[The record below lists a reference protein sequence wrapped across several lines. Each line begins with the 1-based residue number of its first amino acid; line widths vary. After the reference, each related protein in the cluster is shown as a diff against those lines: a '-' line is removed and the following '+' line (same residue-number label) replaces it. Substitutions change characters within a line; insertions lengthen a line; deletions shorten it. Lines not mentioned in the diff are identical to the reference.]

1 MRRDR
6 PAKATPQ
13 SIAEAAYRQF
23 LEHQKEG
30 LQKWAKKRAAQLDA
44 VGMSAEMEVLV
55 IDLLEELREEPAALA
70 STTSVHAG
78 TEALLLRALGELK
91 FVERFARQAV
101 AIVLAR
107 EGEGVEGGTSL
118 LARPGLL
125 SECLDWL
132 CVHVPIG
139 ELPLQFR
146 PKLRLARTSA
156 PKLATSSSVNS
167 GVNNG
172 VSADRGGD
180 GISLVA
186 GARGAL
192 TQTPFPAPRPWA
204 CPACT
209 FENGAEASSC
219 EMCTSPKPP
228 SLTKPELTSEE
239 RDAISRAALTKPEL
253 TSEERDAI
261 LRAAMRAEESEAAE
275 AVARAQLQ
283 RLCAFGFARS
293 RCIARLAEATEGGGG
308 GGGGG
313 GADCEEV
320 ALAALLR
327 ETLEK
332 LATTLPSAMPSAAN
346 GPGQVAPTVAQDGAS
361 ASAMPSVM
369 PSAMT
374 SATAAGRM
382 AAARAASAR
391 LAGLERLRRLVL
403 APEMQSVPHEMQSEL
418 LEIQAEEESA
428 LGAILGPEFRQTAGG
443 SVLTLL
449 WDASTGEARALW
461 LRLMASDCVCV

>member
-6 PAKATPQ
+6 GPAKATPQ
-13 SIAEAAYRQF
+13 SNAEAAYRRF

-30 LQKWAKKRAAQLDA
+30 LQKWAKKRAAQLDS

-70 STTSVHAG
+70 STTNVHAG
-78 TEALLLRALGELK
+78 TETLLLRALAELK

-107 EGEGVEGGTSL
+107 EGEGIEGGTSL

-167 GVNNG
+167 GGVNNG
-172 VSADRGGD
+172 VSADGSGGGNSGG

-192 TQTPFPAPRPWA
+192 TQAPTPPPRPWA
-204 CPACT
+204 CSACT
-209 FENGAEASSC
+209 FENGAQASSC
-219 EMCTSPKPP
+219 EICTSPKPP
-228 SLTKPELTSEE
+228 PLTKPELTSEE
-239 RDAISRAALTKPEL
+239 RDAIS
-253 TSEERDAI
+253 SAI
-261 LRAAMRAEESEAAE
+261 SGAAMRAEEAEAAE

-293 RCIARLAEATEGGGG
+293 RCIVRLAEATEGVAEATEGGGG

-313 GADCEEV
+313 GDCEEV

-332 LATTLPSAMPSAAN
+332 LATTLPSAMTSAAN

-361 ASAMPSVM
+361 S
-369 PSAMT
+369 SAMT

-391 LAGLERLRRLVL
+391 MAGLERLRRLVL
-403 APEMQSVPHEMQSEL
+403 SPEMQSEAHEMKSEL
-418 LEIQAEEESA
+418 LAMQAEEEAA
-428 LGAILGPEFRQTAGG
+428 LGAILGPESRQTAGG

-449 WDASTGEARALW
+449 WDASTGEPLI
-461 LRLMASDCVCV
+461 ASDCV

>member
-13 SIAEAAYRQF
+13 SNAEAAYRRF

-30 LQKWAKKRAAQLDA
+30 LQKWAKKRAAQLDS

-78 TEALLLRALGELK
+78 TETLLLRALAELK

-167 GVNNG
+167 GGVNNG
-172 VSADRGGD
+172 VSADGSGGGNSGG

-192 TQTPFPAPRPWA
+192 TQAPAPPPRPWA
-204 CPACT
+204 CSACT

-219 EMCTSPKPP
+219 EICTSPKPP
-228 SLTKPELTSEE
+228 PLTKPERASEE
-239 RDAISRAALTKPEL
+239 GDAISGSISGAEM
-253 TSEERDAI
+253 E
-261 LRAAMRAEESEAAE
+261 MRAEEAEAAE

-293 RCIARLAEATEGGGG
+293 RCIVRLAEATEGGGG

-313 GADCEEV
+313 GDCEEV

-361 ASAMPSVM
+361 T
-369 PSAMT
+369 SAMT

-403 APEMQSVPHEMQSEL
+403 APEMQSEAHEMQSEAHEMQSEL
-418 LEIQAEEESA
+418 REMQAEEEAA

-449 WDASTGEARALW
+449 WDASTGEPLIAP
-461 LRLMASDCVCV
+461 DCA

>member
-1 MRRDR
+1 MRLQKETGMRRDR
-6 PAKATPQ
+6 GPAKATPQ
-13 SIAEAAYRQF
+13 SNAEAAYRQF

-30 LQKWAKKRAAQLDA
+30 LQKWAKKRAAQLDS
-44 VGMSAEMEVLV
+44 VGMSAEVEVRV

-70 STTSVHAG
+70 STTNVHAG
-78 TEALLLRALGELK
+78 TETLLLRALAELK

-107 EGEGVEGGTSL
+107 EGEGIEGGTSL

-167 GVNNG
+167 GGVNNG
-172 VSADRGGD
+172 VSADGSGGGNSGG

-192 TQTPFPAPRPWA
+192 TQAPAPPPRPWA
-204 CPACT
+204 CSACT

-219 EMCTSPKPP
+219 EICTSPKPP
-228 SLTKPELTSEE
+228 PLTKPERASEE
-239 RDAISRAALTKPEL
+239 GDAISGSISGAEM
-253 TSEERDAI
+253 E
-261 LRAAMRAEESEAAE
+261 MRAEEAEAAE

-293 RCIARLAEATEGGGG
+293 RCIVRLAEATEGGGG
-308 GGGGG
+308 GGG
-313 GADCEEV
+313 DCEEV

-332 LATTLPSAMPSAAN
+332 LATTLPSAMTSAAN

-361 ASAMPSVM
+361 S
-369 PSAMT
+369 SAMT

-391 LAGLERLRRLVL
+391 MAGLERLRRLVL
-403 APEMQSVPHEMQSEL
+403 APEMQSEAHEMQSEAHEMQSEL
-418 LEIQAEEESA
+418 REMQAEEEAA

-449 WDASTGEARALW
+449 WDASTGEPLIAP
-461 LRLMASDCVCV
+461 DCA

>member
-13 SIAEAAYRQF
+13 SNAEAAYRRF

-30 LQKWAKKRAAQLDA
+30 LQKWAKKRAAQLDS

-78 TEALLLRALGELK
+78 TETLLLRALTELK

-167 GVNNG
+167 GGVNNG
-172 VSADRGGD
+172 VSADGSGGGNSGG

-192 TQTPFPAPRPWA
+192 TQAPAPPPRPWA
-204 CPACT
+204 CSACT

-219 EMCTSPKPP
+219 EICTSPKPP
-228 SLTKPELTSEE
+228 PLTKPERASEE
-239 RDAISRAALTKPEL
+239 GDAISGSISGAEM
-253 TSEERDAI
+253 E
-261 LRAAMRAEESEAAE
+261 MRAEEAEAAE

-293 RCIARLAEATEGGGG
+293 RCIVRLAEATEGGGG
-308 GGGGG
+308 GG
-313 GADCEEV
+313 DCEEV

-346 GPGQVAPTVAQDGAS
+346 GPCQVAPTVAQDGAS
-361 ASAMPSVM
+361 T
-369 PSAMT
+369 SAMT

-403 APEMQSVPHEMQSEL
+403 APEMQSEAHEMQSEAHEMQSEL
-418 LEIQAEEESA
+418 REMQAEEEAA

-449 WDASTGEARALW
+449 WDASTGEPLIAP
-461 LRLMASDCVCV
+461 DCA

>member
-167 GVNNG
+167 GGVNNG

-192 TQTPFPAPRPWA
+192 TQTPVPPPRPWA

-239 RDAISRAALTKPEL
+239 RDAISRAA
-253 TSEERDAI
+253 
-261 LRAAMRAEESEAAE
+261 MRAEESDAAE

-283 RLCAFGFARS
+283 RLCACGFARS

-313 GADCEEV
+313 GGDCEEV

-403 APEMQSVPHEMQSEL
+403 APEIQSEPHEMQSEL

>member
-1 MRRDR
+1 MRRDK

-13 SIAEAAYRQF
+13 SNAEAAYRRF

-30 LQKWAKKRAAQLDA
+30 LQKWAKKRAAQLDS

-78 TEALLLRALGELK
+78 TETLLLRALAELK

-167 GVNNG
+167 GGVNNG
-172 VSADRGGD
+172 VSADGSGGGNSGG

-192 TQTPFPAPRPWA
+192 TQAPAPPPRPWA
-204 CPACT
+204 CSACT

-219 EMCTSPKPP
+219 EICTSPKPP
-228 SLTKPELTSEE
+228 PLTKPERASEE
-239 RDAISRAALTKPEL
+239 GDAISG
-253 TSEERDAI
+253 AI
-261 LRAAMRAEESEAAE
+261 SGAEMAMRAEEAEAAE

-293 RCIARLAEATEGGGG
+293 RCIVRLAEATEGGGG

-313 GADCEEV
+313 GDCEEV

-332 LATTLPSAMPSAAN
+332 LATTLPSAMTSAAN

-361 ASAMPSVM
+361 

-403 APEMQSVPHEMQSEL
+403 APEMQSEAHEMQSEAHEMQSEL
-418 LEIQAEEESA
+418 REMQAEEEAA

-449 WDASTGEARALW
+449 WDASTGEPLIAP
-461 LRLMASDCVCV
+461 DCA

>member
-13 SIAEAAYRQF
+13 SNAEAAYRRF

-30 LQKWAKKRAAQLDA
+30 LQKWAKKRAAQLDS

-78 TEALLLRALGELK
+78 TETLLLRALAELK

-167 GVNNG
+167 GGVNNG
-172 VSADRGGD
+172 VSADGSGGGNSGG

-192 TQTPFPAPRPWA
+192 TQAPAPPPRPWA
-204 CPACT
+204 CSACT

-219 EMCTSPKPP
+219 EICTSPKPP
-228 SLTKPELTSEE
+228 PLTKPERASEE
-239 RDAISRAALTKPEL
+239 GDAISGSISGAEM
-253 TSEERDAI
+253 E
-261 LRAAMRAEESEAAE
+261 MRAEEAEAAE

-293 RCIARLAEATEGGGG
+293 RCIVRLAEATEGGGG
-308 GGGGG
+308 GGG
-313 GADCEEV
+313 DCEEV

-332 LATTLPSAMPSAAN
+332 LATTLPSAMTSAAN

-361 ASAMPSVM
+361 T
-369 PSAMT
+369 SAMT

-403 APEMQSVPHEMQSEL
+403 APEMQSEAHEMQSEAHEMQSEL
-418 LEIQAEEESA
+418 REMQAEEEAA

-449 WDASTGEARALW
+449 WDASTGEPLI
-461 LRLMASDCVCV
+461 ASDCA

>member
-13 SIAEAAYRQF
+13 SNAEAAYRRF

-30 LQKWAKKRAAQLDA
+30 LQKWAKKRAAQLDS

-78 TEALLLRALGELK
+78 TETLLLRALAELK

-167 GVNNG
+167 GGVNNG
-172 VSADRGGD
+172 VSADGSGGGNSGG

-192 TQTPFPAPRPWA
+192 TQAPAPPPRPWA
-204 CPACT
+204 CSACT

-219 EMCTSPKPP
+219 EICTSPKPP
-228 SLTKPELTSEE
+228 PLTKPERASEE
-239 RDAISRAALTKPEL
+239 GDAISGSISGAEM
-253 TSEERDAI
+253 
-261 LRAAMRAEESEAAE
+261 AMRAEEAEAAE

-283 RLCAFGFARS
+283 RLCAFGFVRS
-293 RCIARLAEATEGGGG
+293 RCIVRLAEATEGGGG
-308 GGGGG
+308 GGG
-313 GADCEEV
+313 DCEEV

-361 ASAMPSVM
+361 T
-369 PSAMT
+369 SAMT

-403 APEMQSVPHEMQSEL
+403 APEMQSEAHEMQSEL
-418 LEIQAEEESA
+418 REMQAEEEAA

-449 WDASTGEARALW
+449 WDASTGEPLI
-461 LRLMASDCVCV
+461 ASDCV

>member
-13 SIAEAAYRQF
+13 SNAEAAYRRF

-30 LQKWAKKRAAQLDA
+30 LQKWAKKRAAQLDS

-78 TEALLLRALGELK
+78 TETLLLRALAELK

-167 GVNNG
+167 GGVNNG
-172 VSADRGGD
+172 VSADGSGGGNSGG

-192 TQTPFPAPRPWA
+192 TQAPAPPPRPWA
-204 CPACT
+204 CSACT

-219 EMCTSPKPP
+219 EICTSPKPP
-228 SLTKPELTSEE
+228 PLTKPERASEE
-239 RDAISRAALTKPEL
+239 GDAISGSISGAEM
-253 TSEERDAI
+253 E
-261 LRAAMRAEESEAAE
+261 MRAEEAEAAE

-283 RLCAFGFARS
+283 RLCTFGFARS
-293 RCIARLAEATEGGGG
+293 RCIVRLAEATEGGGG

-313 GADCEEV
+313 GDCEEV

-361 ASAMPSVM
+361 T
-369 PSAMT
+369 SAMT

-403 APEMQSVPHEMQSEL
+403 APEMQSEAHEMQSEL
-418 LEIQAEEESA
+418 REMQAEEEAA

-449 WDASTGEARALW
+449 WDASTGEPLIAP
-461 LRLMASDCVCV
+461 DCA